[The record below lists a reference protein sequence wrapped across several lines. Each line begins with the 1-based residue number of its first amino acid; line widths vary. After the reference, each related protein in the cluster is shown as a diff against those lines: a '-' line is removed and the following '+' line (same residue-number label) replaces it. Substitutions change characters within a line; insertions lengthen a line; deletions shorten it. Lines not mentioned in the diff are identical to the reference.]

1 MSRRLAIAL
10 TLILAA
16 TVLCATVFGQQR
28 PAPPAPP
35 YQVIVHARN
44 GMASVDRKFLEDA
57 FLKKITAWPSDDVI
71 RPADL
76 APDSPVRRAF
86 THDVLNR
93 SVEAVKG
100 YWQQRIFS
108 GRDVPPPEFQRDEE
122 VVQFVL
128 KHEGGVG
135 YVSGT
140 ANVDGC
146 KVLVVR

>member
-1 MSRRLAIAL
+1 MFRRLAIAL

-16 TVLCATVFGQQR
+16 TALCATVLGQ
-28 PAPPAPP
+28 PPPPA
-35 YQVIVHARN
+35 YQVIVNPRN
-44 GMASVDRKFLEDA
+44 GATSVDRKFLEDA
-57 FLKKITAWPSDDVI
+57 FLKKISAWPSDDVI

-76 APDSPVRRAF
+76 APDSSVRRLF
-86 THDVLNR
+86 TRDVLNR

-128 KHEGGVG
+128 KHEGGLG

-140 ANVDGC
+140 ANVDSC
-146 KVLVVR
+146 RVLVVR

>member
-1 MSRRLAIAL
+1 MPVRLAISTALIVAL
-10 TLILAA
+10 TA
-16 TVLCATVFGQQR
+16 LCATVFGQQHS
-28 PAPPAPP
+28 PPPP
-35 YQVIVHARN
+35 YQVIVHPRN
-44 GMASVDRKFLEDA
+44 PEVSVDRKFLEDA
-57 FLKKITAWPSDDVI
+57 FLKKITAWPNDDVI

-86 THDVLNR
+86 TRDVLNR

-108 GRDVPPPEFQRDEE
+108 GRDVPPPEFQQDEE

-140 ANVDGC
+140 TKVNGC

>member
-1 MSRRLAIAL
+1 MSGRLAASVAL
-10 TLILAA
+10 IVALSA
-16 TVLCATVFGQQR
+16 LCATVFGQQR
-28 PAPPAPP
+28 PSTPPP
-35 YQVIVHARN
+35 YQVIVHPRN
-44 GMASVDRKFLEDA
+44 AVASVERKFLEDA
-57 FLKKITAWPSDDVI
+57 FLKKISAWPNDDVI

-76 APDSPVRRAF
+76 ASDSPVRRVF
-86 THDVLNR
+86 SHDILNR

-108 GRDVPPPEFQRDEE
+108 GRDVPPPEFQRDED

-128 KHEGGVG
+128 KHEGAVA

-146 KVLVVR
+146 KVLGVR

>member
-1 MSRRLAIAL
+1 MSTRLAISL
-10 TLILAA
+10 VLIVAA
-16 TVLCATVFGQQR
+16 TAVCATVFGQQR
-28 PAPPAPP
+28 SAPPP
-35 YQVIVHARN
+35 YQVIVHPRN
-44 GMASVDRKFLEDA
+44 EIASVDRKFLEDA
-57 FLKKITAWPSDDVI
+57 FLKKITAWPNDNVI

-76 APDSPVRRAF
+76 AADSPVRRAF
-86 THDVLNR
+86 TRDVLDR

-146 KVLVVR
+146 RVLVVR